1 MEENFFT
8 ENFFTENLALRAIRH
23 ISVFVIRAATQLAGS
38 AVREGEGI
46 ALTTQHT
53 PLKSMEGELIRRSD
67 IDALIKALKE
77 NAMREAEGRALTTQ
91 HTPLKSM
98 EGELIRRSDIDALI
112 KALKENGNDIG
123 NTLGYSFAASYL
135 DRTRVHLSSEIE
147 TKCSDSPDQRVIHDG
162 DSSEVTDQN
171 KGTQQP
177 VPVKEEEEMQPDVEE
192 VQSDVPRAA
201 SDPVVEVVASV
212 WRLGR
217 GEVDAVQGPYQ
228 AVRLGR
234 ASLDQ
239 RQGEVSQAV
248 HGRTWPYIRPYG
260 QGGLISTKGREEL
273 SGQAGTAGKT
283 SRVGE
288 RRIEKRN
295 EVCGDLG
302 EVKSTRPYMVVQEA
316 VRLGR
321 TELDQRLAQLER
333 EKQPYPHF
341 TYVENI
347 IGQF

>member
-1 MEENFFT
+1 
-8 ENFFTENLALRAIRH
+8 
-23 ISVFVIRAATQLAGS
+23 
-38 AVREGEGI
+38 
-46 ALTTQHT
+46 
-53 PLKSMEGELIRRSD
+53 
-67 IDALIKALKE
+67 
-77 NAMREAEGRALTTQ
+77 MREAEGRALTTQ

-201 SDPVVEVVASV
+201 SDPVVEVVA
-212 WRLGR
+212 
-217 GEVDAVQGPYQ
+217 
-228 AVRLGR
+228 
-234 ASLDQ
+234 
-239 RQGEVSQAV
+239 
-248 HGRTWPYIRPYG
+248 
-260 QGGLISTKGREEL
+260 
-273 SGQAGTAGKT
+273 
-283 SRVGE
+283 
-288 RRIEKRN
+288 RN